1 MPPRRGKKKADVA
14 EHPEGFD
21 HVGILVNQPP
31 GTAGLP
37 FIESSEFKI
46 SNPKEPIPHG
56 RRLPEAGIIPFET
69 GDVSQSLFCEES
81 SAVFVLKQTSSG
93 ILTPRAW
100 GLSVSSFK
108 PNANGVGA
116 T

>member
-37 FIESSEFKI
+37 FIESSDFNHCESTK
-46 SNPKEPIPHG
+46 PIPSWQRLRDGEHG
-56 RRLPEAGIIPFET
+56 T
-69 GDVSQSLFCEES
+69 DSD
-81 SAVFVLKQTSSG
+81 
-93 ILTPRAW
+93 
-100 GLSVSSFK
+100 
-108 PNANGVGA
+108 
-116 T
+116 